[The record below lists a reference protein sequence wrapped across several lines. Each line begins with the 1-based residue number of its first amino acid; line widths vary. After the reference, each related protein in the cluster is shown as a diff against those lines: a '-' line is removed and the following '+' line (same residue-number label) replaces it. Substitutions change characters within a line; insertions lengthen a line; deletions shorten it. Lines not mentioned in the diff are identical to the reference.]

1 MLGQMLEAY
10 WKFYEFTGQ
19 LRKTP
24 TNWVVQTELF
34 EGVHLILNNRNA
46 AKAMLTILQ
55 RFVKH
60 GWLVVFQSNKRNT
73 NVMKKSEEQPKLSL
87 RKIFADDKAI
97 SFTIRDL
104 TCWYS
109 CGLSAEFS
117 IIVWTMVIKG
127 SFSFIYFKSG
137 GAYSKHQFTAWL
149 DLKDDTVK
157 YSLYFNFFLIIQQI
171 TFYPMFFI
179 YSIIQ

>member
-1 MLGQMLEAY
+1 MNLLDTCI
-10 WKFYEFTGQ
+10 KHQ
-19 LRKTP
+19 LIKSSRQKK
-24 TNWVVQTELF
+24 LF
-34 EGVHLILNNRNA
+34 KSVHLILNNKNA

-55 RFVKH
+55 RFRKH
-60 GWLVVFQSNKRNT
+60 GWLVWVSKAKKRNT
-73 NVMKKSEEQPKLSL
+73 NVMNKSEEQPKLSL

-97 SFTIRDL
+97 SFTIQDL

-157 YSLYFNFFLIIQQI
+157 YSLYFNSF
-171 TFYPMFFI
+171 
-179 YSIIQ
+179 